1 MHNEVK
7 SNNIYAYILFL
18 VWPFLSFF
26 IAFYEY
32 RKTWAKNIVWLFVV
46 FYAYTMVISNSQIDA
61 NRYRNNFI
69 EISNSDIAF
78 YDVINLY
85 SDESKVDLLESF
97 ITYVISSFTN
107 NYKIL
112 FATYGIIFG
121 FFFSRNLWL
130 LFERSR
136 HKLTWISI
144 LLLIIFAIVNPI
156 WNINGFRFWTAA
168 QIFVYGALIYF
179 LEGKKKG
186 LLIAAT
192 TVLVHFSFM
201 LPIVI
206 LGFYVLFGN
215 RMTIYFYFFIA
226 SLFISELNIES
237 VRGNLGLLP
246 IVIENKV
253 EGYTN
258 EEYIE
263 SIDNSYKL
271 ANWYVLMR
279 TKALKYSIYIVL
291 IFLYWRRELFLKNHK
306 KLFKL
311 FGFVFLFFA
320 IANIIS
326 SIPSA
331 RRFLVIAYALSTGL
345 IFLSMQYFDDKKIN
359 AVIKLTTPALLLY
372 FVVTIRLGF
381 DTFGITTIL
390 GNPIIAVFMEDD
402 MALINLIK

>member
-1 MHNEVK
+1 
-7 SNNIYAYILFL
+7 
-18 VWPFLSFF
+18 
-26 IAFYEY
+26 
-32 RKTWAKNIVWLFVV
+32 
-46 FYAYTMVISNSQIDA
+46 
-61 NRYRNNFI
+61 
-69 EISNSDIAF
+69 
-78 YDVINLY
+78 
-85 SDESKVDLLESF
+85 
-97 ITYVISSFTN
+97 
-107 NYKIL
+107 
-112 FATYGIIFG
+112 
-121 FFFSRNLWL
+121 
-130 LFERSR
+130 
-136 HKLTWISI
+136 
-144 LLLIIFAIVNPI
+144 
-156 WNINGFRFWTAA
+156 
-168 QIFVYGALIYF
+168 
-179 LEGKKKG
+179 
-186 LLIAAT
+186 
-192 TVLVHFSFM
+192 
-201 LPIVI
+201 
-206 LGFYVLFGN
+206 
-215 RMTIYFYFFIA
+215 MTIYFYFFIA

-359 AVIKLTTPALLLY
+359 TVIKLTTPALLLY

-390 GNPIIAVFMEDD
+390 GNPIIAFFMEDD